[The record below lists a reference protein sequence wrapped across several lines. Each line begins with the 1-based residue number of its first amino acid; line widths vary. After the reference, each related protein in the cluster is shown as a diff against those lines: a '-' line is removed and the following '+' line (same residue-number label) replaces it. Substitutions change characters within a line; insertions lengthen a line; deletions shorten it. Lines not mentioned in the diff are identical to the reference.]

1 MRYFQAR
8 RWPGIEMV
16 LGFALAAMTWL
27 PIWPQQTATPVL
39 HHRAQGAQ
47 EEGAGSA
54 ADNRGLIRGFTTLP
68 SDVWGAYEFEHSSD
82 TIEIDLDRH
91 KLSGYI
97 SRLGDAETDSNTP
110 LTFFFDQSSINGNEI
125 SFETRV
131 VHGVWYSF
139 RGTIVR
145 GNGKARADEGYYVL
159 HGILELHH
167 PQNGRDKDAN
177 ETFES
182 HVVNFKSVPQ

>member
-1 MRYFQAR
+1 M
-8 RWPGIEMV
+8 
-16 LGFALAAMTWL
+16 
-27 PIWPQQTATPVL
+27 WPQQTSTPVL
-39 HHRAQGAQ
+39 HSRSQQAQDD
-47 EEGAGSA
+47 GAGG
-54 ADNRGLIRGFTTLP
+54 DGDTRGLARGTSTLP
-68 SDVWGAYEFEHSSD
+68 DDVWGTYEFDHSGD
-82 TIEIDLDRH
+82 TVEIDLDRH

-110 LTFFFDQSSINGNEI
+110 LTFFFDQSSINGGEI

-145 GNGKARADEGYYVL
+145 GDGKARADEGYYVL
-159 HGILELHH
+159 HGVLELHH

-182 HVVNFKSVPQ
+182 RMVNFKSVPQ